1 MSTSTEGLS
10 LTTRPAAATW
20 RSGYPVAE
28 QTTNKILEVVAPDGT
43 VVQHMCAECG
53 KTGNTFHVIL
63 GHLKI
68 HRSAESKKAAKA
80 PSGIAGFIREHARLM
95 KENNRLAEKVKAERA
110 ARMRAERR
118 LQQIDNLF
126 SGSSK

>member
-1 MSTSTEGLS
+1 MSTAIEGLT

-20 RSGYPVAE
+20 RRGVTVADR
-28 QTTNKILEVVAPDGT
+28 TTDRILEVVAPDGT
-43 VVQHMCAECG
+43 VMQFMCAECG
-53 KTGNTFHVIL
+53 KTGATFHVIL
-63 GHLKI
+63 GHLKG
-68 HRSAESKKAAKA
+68 HSTVDKKTQVR
-80 PSGIAGFIREHARLM
+80 GVNEFIREHARLV
-95 KENNRLAEKVKAERA
+95 KENNRLSEKLKAERA